1 MDRSVKSDR
10 VKESEMH
17 AQNTMS
23 HSDVADTGADNSV
36 TSRMELCIITNLEF
50 TIGKRKRRTT
60 LKLASATGSR
70 MSWESTCLF
79 TKMYG
84 QWQYSGSCY
93 QNSGHHMNVV
103 RRLCYIQ
110 YGHSQQLKPWPPA
123 PVSGNP

>member
-1 MDRSVKSDR
+1 MNRSVKPDR

-60 LKLASATGSR
+60 PKMASTTVSMKSQVKLQLILET
-70 MSWESTCLF
+70 
-79 TKMYG
+79 YG
-84 QWQYSGSCY
+84 EYQYSGSRHK
-93 QNSGHHMNVV
+93 S
-103 RRLCYIQ
+103 LDII
-110 YGHSQQLKPWPPA
+110 
-123 PVSGNP
+123 